1 MSIEEN
7 LLKQGRDIT
16 RRVVVDYL
24 ISEDLD
30 WEKKKYYYGLKQ
42 DSVPTIA
49 DIVKY
54 KYWNLLKNYNAPI
67 DNQIL
72 NLVTDLDMFQYLNE
86 RYKFRSEDER
96 FMENL
101 IINDRLDI
109 FRETLLKKSTERKI
123 SIAEELRDEIYREDL
138 LGIALLYSS
147 RKISEYLISRLPIER
162 VERKFK
168 EYLYFLSRDL
178 RKLFTY
184 TDDMKLTI
192 DKYRPNFL
200 NEKEDINIPYDQF
213 TSAVEMVKR
222 NDSPANIID
231 FIGDEGIIRL
241 GRYLVRIKNKY
252 VFRFL
257 DHMNNLVGR
266 GPVSDF
272 IVYVFELTL
281 IREAIFNNDY
291 ILGKR
296 LKRSIININKYEK
309 HFNNSLLRDFFDKI

>member
-42 DSVPTIA
+42 NSFPTIA

-54 KYWNLLKNYNAPI
+54 KYWNLLKNYNGSV

-72 NLVTDLDMFQYLNE
+72 NLVTDLDMFRYLNE
-86 RYKFRSEDER
+86 RYKFKSEDER

-101 IINDRLDI
+101 IVNDRLDI
-109 FRETLLKKSTERKI
+109 FRETLLKKFVTKVDV
-123 SIAEELRDEIYREDL
+123 RDEIYREDL
-138 LGIALLYSS
+138 LGMALLYSS
-147 RKISEYLISRLPIER
+147 KKISEYLISNLSIVR

-168 EYLYFLSRDL
+168 EYLYFISRDL

-184 TDDMKLTI
+184 TDDMKSTI

-200 NEKEDINIPYDQF
+200 NEKEDVNIPYDEF
-213 TSAVEMVKR
+213 TSALEMVKR
-222 NDSPANIID
+222 NDSPANIIG
-231 FIGDEGIIRL
+231 FIGQEGMIRL
-241 GRYLVRIKNKY
+241 SRYLVRIKNKY
-252 VFRFL
+252 VFEFL
-257 DHMNNLVGR
+257 DYINNLDERRAVF
-266 GPVSDF
+266 DF

-281 IREAIFNNDY
+281 IREGIFNNDY

-296 LKRSIININKYEK
+296 LKKSIISMKKYEK